1 MKKILKKISVIF
13 LVTQRCFYF
22 LMKLWLVVFQGEEN
36 QGNVCSGKKLV
47 LNASI
52 LPAIVTKLLSL
63 KISKD

>member
-36 QGNVCSGKKLV
+36 QGDQLFKKRSAPKTV
-47 LNASI
+47 SQ
-52 LPAIVTKLLSL
+52 
-63 KISKD
+63 